1 MKYIIASTLLLCLP
15 QFAFANDTEKAAA
28 YTTAISIGNSVHCEA
43 QPYGD
48 SSPLE
53 GLFLLSSND
62 DYDKIYALLQEV
74 DYQCYGGNA
83 TYLYVLTPVRQA
95 SFGKFVAVRDD
106 YTNAVID
113 DLFEQLSNNTTFN
126 PRFIEKVKFNSIKK
140 QMALNSY
147 VYDDDDHNNFPSL
160 KYQVVIDFSKPLSP
174 KIIKT
179 QYLGKVRH

>member
-15 QFAFANDTEKAAA
+15 QFAFANDTEKATA

-53 GLFLLSSND
+53 GLFLLSDKD
-62 DYDKIYALLQEV
+62 DYDKIYALLQMV
-74 DYQCYGGNA
+74 IIDCSGGSGMESFI
-83 TYLYVLTPVRQA
+83 LTPVQQA
-95 SFGKFVAVRDD
+95 SFGNFVAVRDD

-113 DLFEQLSNNTTFN
+113 DLFYKLSDGMTFN
-126 PRFIEKVKFNSIKK
+126 PRFIEKAKFNSIKK
-140 QMALNSY
+140 QMTLNSY
-147 VYDDDDHNNFPSL
+147 VHDDDDPNNFPSL
-160 KYQVVIDFSKPLSP
+160 KYQVVIDFNKPLSP